1 MAFEYH
7 NPHPSNLECC
17 IGRPI
22 GSVIVE
28 AGAVIPTPEM
38 EDKGITAD
46 ILEPFVSSNL
56 LRPTPP
62 AVRRRF
68 LASEGMEIPA
78 DLAAATDH
86 LTEFGGQPPP
96 VPAQVVAPPTKSG
109 PPVMRRQTRHTFAKE
124 MESAMGMSRPSPSL
138 GERAADPT
146 QSLADKKCSSRSM
159 RPSDP
164 DSSGG

>member
-28 AGAVIPTPEM
+28 AGEVVPTLEM
-38 EDKGITAD
+38 EDRGITAE

-68 LASEGMEIPA
+68 LASEGMEIP
-78 DLAAATDH
+78 DDVAAATDH
-86 LTEFGGQPPP
+86 LPEFGGSPPP
-96 VPAQVVAPPTKSG
+96 APTAVVAPVQKKPQL
-109 PPVMRRQTRHTFAKE
+109 RQRQTRHRFAKE
-124 MESAMGMSRPSPSL
+124 MESAMGMSRTSPSL
-138 GERAADPT
+138 GERAVDPT
-146 QSLADKKCSSRSM
+146 QSLADKKCSSRPM